1 MPPLGGSPGVAP
13 WRVCPACG
21 YKRSIALAGRDMGR
35 YRARPGLYQCSN
47 GACRFQFTATTR
59 TPLHATKLPL
69 STWLKA
75 LWLILQ
81 SDKGLSSIRL
91 AEALGVS
98 QPTAWRIGHALR
110 LMLARENPLGGTVEI
125 EEFFLG
131 GRPKKRVDEPPP
143 GRGRKGLRRTTKRPV
158 LAVVQRPSATVRGAL
173 AGDARASVVANL
185 SMDEVERVLDK
196 EVEPTAHLM
205 SDEWKAFVAVGQN
218 FAAHETVQHGRREYV
233 RGPVHANSVE
243 GFNLRVQRT
252 VAGVFHHISPEH
264 ADLYFHEIGFRWS
277 SASSPARSSAAISMA
292 ARRPEPCGHACR
304 RHSSCRRSSAP
315 RSAERYGGP
324 ASAASSSSQPSLSLV
339 DKSAQRRSPLRS
351 RRAVV
356 EREGARPCASS
367 PARPRSAP
375 PGSGPRRTTIYHSVK
390 LNRPSRPRSSPT
402 WSRSRPATRSSG
414 RADPT
419 AAPSAAPSG
428 AAALPARNYAE
439 RTPAARRQKTRL
451 KPRRSA

>member
-1 MPPLGGSPGVAP
+1 MMTGAVREVLLGIRTVAEMIGAFRDEERCRRLVEALVWP
-13 WRVCPACG
+13 NGRVCPACG
-21 YKRSIALAGRDMGR
+21 YKRSIALAGRDMGQ

-59 TPLHATKLPL
+59 TPLHSTKLPL

-125 EEFFLG
+125 DEFFLG
-131 GRPKKRVDEPPP
+131 GRPKKKPDEPPP
-143 GRGRKGLRRTTKRPV
+143 GRGRKGLLRTTKQPV
-158 LAVVQRPSATVRGAL
+158 LAVVQRPSTTAPGAP
-173 AGDARASVVANL
+173 AGDARAAVVANL
-185 SMDEVERVLDK
+185 SMDEVERVLEK
-196 EVEPTAHLM
+196 EVDPRAHLM
-205 SDEWKAFVAVGQN
+205 SDEWKAFVAVGQS

-277 SASSPARSSAAISMA
+277 QRIAEGEVLRRNRHGRVKTKTLWSRVPPALQLPQVFRAAV
-292 ARRPEPCGHACR
+292 G
-304 RHSSCRRSSAP
+304 
-315 RSAERYGGP
+315 
-324 ASAASSSSQPSLSLV
+324 
-339 DKSAQRRSPLRS
+339 
-351 RRAVV
+351 
-356 EREGARPCASS
+356 REM
-367 PARPRSAP
+367 
-375 PGSGPRRTTIYHSVK
+375 RRTRIGGIDIK
-390 LNRPSRPRSSPT
+390 SPI
-402 WSRSRPATRSSG
+402 AVFG
-414 RADPT
+414 
-419 AAPSAAPSG
+419 
-428 AAALPARNYAE
+428 
-439 RTPAARRQKTRL
+439 
-451 KPRRSA
+451 

>member
-1 MPPLGGSPGVAP
+1 MMSGGVREVLLGIRTVTEMIEAFRDEEECRRLLEAMVWPNG
-13 WRVCPACG
+13 RVCPACG
-21 YKRSIALAGRDMGR
+21 YKHSIALAGRDMGR

-47 GACRFQFTATTR
+47 GTCHFQFTATTR

-98 QPTAWRIGHALR
+98 QPTAWRLGHALR
-110 LMLARENPLGGTVEI
+110 LMLAREHPLGGTVEI
-125 EEFFLG
+125 DEFFLG
-131 GRPKKRVDEPPP
+131 GRPKKRADEPPP

-158 LAVVQRPSATVRGAL
+158 LAVVQRPSATVQGAP
-173 AGDARASVVANL
+173 AGDARASVVADL

-196 EVEPTAHLM
+196 EVDPGAHLM

-233 RGPVHANSVE
+233 RGRVHANSVE

-277 SASSPARSSAAISMA
+277 QRIAEGEVIRRTRHGREITRTIWSRVPPALQLPQVFRAAIGREM
-292 ARRPEPCGHACR
+292 RRTR
-304 RHSSCRRSSAP
+304 I
-315 RSAERYGGP
+315 GGL
-324 ASAASSSSQPSLSLV
+324 AI
-339 DKSAQRRSPLRS
+339 KSA
-351 RRAVV
+351 
-356 EREGARPCASS
+356 
-367 PARPRSAP
+367 
-375 PGSGPRRTTIYHSVK
+375 I
-390 LNRPSRPRSSPT
+390 
-402 WSRSRPATRSSG
+402 
-414 RADPT
+414 
-419 AAPSAAPSG
+419 AAFG
-428 AAALPARNYAE
+428 W
-439 RTPAARRQKTRL
+439 
-451 KPRRSA
+451 

>member
-1 MPPLGGSPGVAP
+1 MWPNG
-13 WRVCPACG
+13 RVCPACG
-21 YKRSIALAGRDMGR
+21 YKHSVALAGRDMGR

-47 GACRFQFTATTR
+47 GACRFRFTATTR

-125 EEFFLG
+125 DEFFLG
-131 GRPKKRVDEPPP
+131 GRPKKRTDEPPP

-158 LAVVQRPSATVRGAL
+158 LAVVQRPSATVRGAP
-173 AGDARASVVANL
+173 AGDARASVVDNL
-185 SMDEVERVLDK
+185 SMIEVERVLEN
-196 EVEPTAHLM
+196 EVEPTVHLM
-205 SDEWKAFVAVGQN
+205 SDEGKAVVAVGQN
-218 FAAHETVQHGRREYV
+218 FAAHETVQHTRHEYV

-277 SASSPARSSAAISMA
+277 QCIAEGEAIRRTRRGREITRTIWSRVPLALQLPQVFRAAI
-292 ARRPEPCGHACR
+292 G
-304 RHSSCRRSSAP
+304 
-315 RSAERYGGP
+315 
-324 ASAASSSSQPSLSLV
+324 
-339 DKSAQRRSPLRS
+339 
-351 RRAVV
+351 
-356 EREGARPCASS
+356 REM
-367 PARPRSAP
+367 
-375 PGSGPRRTTIYHSVK
+375 RRTRIGGIAIK
-390 LNRPSRPRSSPT
+390 CII
-402 WSRSRPATRSSG
+402 
-414 RADPT
+414 
-419 AAPSAAPSG
+419 AAFG
-428 AAALPARNYAE
+428 
-439 RTPAARRQKTRL
+439 
-451 KPRRSA
+451 

>member
-1 MPPLGGSPGVAP
+1 MMTGAVREVLLGIRTVAEMVEAFRDEEECRRLLEVLVWP
-13 WRVCPACG
+13 NGRLCPACG
-21 YKRSIALAGRDMGR
+21 SKRSIALAGRDMGQ

-75 LWLILQ
+75 LWLVLQ

-125 EEFFLG
+125 DEFFLG
-131 GRPKKRVDEPPP
+131 GRAKKRIDEPPP

-158 LAVVQRPSATVRGAL
+158 LAVVQRPSATSRGAR

-185 SMDEVERVLDK
+185 SMDEVERVLEKD
-196 EVEPTAHLM
+196 VEPRAHLM
-205 SDEWKAFVAVGQN
+205 SDEWKAFVVVGQS
-218 FAAHETVQHGRREYV
+218 FAEHETVQHARRDYV

-264 ADLYFHEIGFRWS
+264 ADLSRLQPPFSKGIFLDG
-277 SASSPARSSAAISMA
+277 SATPITCPRIEGNVQIEECAYCLYASNVSQMVWNAAGQLAGGRIACALFENVQYSFMSGETLKQQNNLVQGQLPFGQSQSAISGPPIVSGTTV
-292 ARRPEPCGHACR
+292 RVPLSTPL
-304 RHSSCRRSSAP
+304 SAWYLNNP
-315 RSAERYGGP
+315 SPGMYG
-324 ASAASSSSQPSLSLV
+324 QFW
-339 DKSAQRRSPLRS
+339 
-351 RRAVV
+351 
-356 EREGARPCASS
+356 C
-367 PARPRSAP
+367 
-375 PGSGPRRTTIYHSVK
+375 SVI
-390 LNRPSRPRSSPT
+390 S
-402 WSRSRPATRSSG
+402 
-414 RADPT
+414 T
-419 AAPSAAPSG
+419 AAQTSLAAG
-428 AAALPARNYAE
+428 VAANATSMVVAS
-439 RTPAARRQKTRL
+439 T
-451 KPRRSA
+451 